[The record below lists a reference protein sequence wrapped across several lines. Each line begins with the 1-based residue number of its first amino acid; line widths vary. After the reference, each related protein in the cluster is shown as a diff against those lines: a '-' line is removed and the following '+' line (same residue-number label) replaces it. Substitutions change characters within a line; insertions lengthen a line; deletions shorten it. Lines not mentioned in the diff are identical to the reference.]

1 MENGYELIKLTKGY
15 LFKEGKNTFLQLISQ
30 LNSMKIEAQLNKQP
44 TIRNLA
50 KLLMNSMYGRFG
62 MQPSLI
68 NTQFKTEKQL
78 ITQLNSMKIEAQRNS
93 QPTIRNLAKLL
104 MNSMYGRFG
113 MHPTLTQH
121 GIYTSKQMNKV
132 TPALENF

>member
-62 MQPSLI
+62 MHPSLQE
-68 NTQFKTEKQL
+68 N
-78 ITQLNSMKIEAQRNS
+78 
-93 QPTIRNLAKLL
+93 
-104 MNSMYGRFG
+104 
-113 MHPTLTQH
+113 H
-121 GIYTSKQMNKV
+121 IYTEEQV
-132 TPALENF
+132 LALNPFWDLLTRFNYGDFITNI